1 MVFWSAYSS
10 WSHPCGATNAYTDQ
24 SKEHLPFAI
33 TVQRYCFIPTY
44 ASILENI
51 KKL

>member
-10 WSHPCGATNAYTDQ
+10 VLLPSRAPNAYTDQ
-24 SKEHLPFAI
+24 SKEHYPYAI
-33 TVQRYCFIPTY
+33 TVQRYCFFATY
-44 ASILENI
+44 ASILENT

>member
-10 WSHPCGATNAYTDQ
+10 GSLPSVALNAYTDQ

-33 TVQRYCFIPTY
+33 TVQRYCFFTTY
-44 ASILENI
+44 ASILKNT